1 MKKIVL
7 SMFMFLLTG
16 SLLAQPTNG
25 LRLATAFSGS
35 SLSTALD
42 FGQERQ
48 FGKKQRLLLGYG
60 ARYTRFQAGDA
71 AYLTAPAKL
80 TAEGK
85 SDTLMLA
92 SPRVNSLNAY
102 ILLGYQF
109 HPKWSVSFDIDLIGL
124 SWGSESTGIFASTE
138 DPRFNGLQAGKP
150 TVGNFLLVG
159 DNDRGSLN
167 SNFSV
172 RYSVNEQW
180 QVQAGLSYL
189 FTEYSTTNTLTD
201 ENNRF
206 RNKSGL
212 AMVGVRYNF

>member
-1 MKKIVL
+1 MKKIVFSIL
-7 SMFMFLLTG
+7 VLLATATVQ
-16 SLLAQPTNG
+16 AQPTNG
-25 LRLATAFSGS
+25 LRLATAFSGN

-42 FGQERQ
+42 FGQERH
-48 FGKKQRLLLGYG
+48 FGKKQRLIVGYG
-60 ARYTRFQAGDA
+60 ARYTRFQAADA

-80 TAEGK
+80 TGEGK
-85 SDTLMLA
+85 IDTLMLS

-102 ILLGYQF
+102 LLLGYQIL
-109 HPKWSVSFDIDLIGL
+109 PKWSLSFDIDLIGF
-124 SWGSESTGIFASTE
+124 SWGNERAGIFGSTE
-138 DPRFNGLQAGKP
+138 DPRFNGLQVGKP
-150 TVGNFLLVG
+150 TAGNFLLVG

-172 RYSVNEQW
+172 RYTVNEQW

-189 FTEYSTTNTLTD
+189 FTEFSTTNTLTD

-206 RNKSGL
+206 RNKSSL